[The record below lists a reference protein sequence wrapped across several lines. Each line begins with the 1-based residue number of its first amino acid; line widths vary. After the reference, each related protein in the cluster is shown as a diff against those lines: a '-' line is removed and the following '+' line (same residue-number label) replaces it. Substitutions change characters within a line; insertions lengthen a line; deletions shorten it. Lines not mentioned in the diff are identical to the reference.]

1 MKPTSNRRG
10 GERAIARVATALIAA
25 LAATVL
31 PLVASSGIAPA
42 VAATPLTNLDHLNWL
57 TTQVDPPDQDGHTTY
72 RLAEQPE
79 VGVLWTYAE
88 PDGSG
93 GWKHVGGGEHHA
105 DGTWGQGAYNA
116 DDIARA
122 AVVYLR
128 HWQQTGDTDSRDHAY
143 QLLRGLTYLQTSTG
157 DNAGNVVL
165 WMQPDGTLNPSAEPK
180 ELPDP
185 SDSGPSYW
193 LARTIWAL
201 GEGYAAFQGDDPQFA
216 SFLKDRLD
224 LSIGAL
230 DRQVLDKY
238 GEHLDI
244 DGEPA
249 PAWLITDGADASAEA
264 ALGLAAYVKA
274 GGTDQARTAL
284 KQLTDG
290 ISELSDGDA
299 RTWPFGARRPWAL
312 SRSMWHGWGAQ
323 MPSALARASTV
334 LGDSSLYDAAAKD
347 SFTFDPWMLTSG
359 GPDNG
364 RLPTR
369 IDRSQIAYGVDAR
382 LQGLL
387 ATGDANA
394 SVRDAANALAGI
406 VGAWYFGANP
416 AGEPMYDPATG
427 VTYDGIG
434 GDGKINHN
442 SGAESTIHGLLSM
455 LALDA
460 HPDVAAAAQSM
471 HAIDRRVGT
480 TTVQAEE
487 AKLIGDARAVTPE
500 SLWTGESQYGGTGYV
515 ELGDGSRAVI
525 DLPAHPRSLVLPV
538 VDLRPGSSAVTTFA
552 TDDETLGSVRSGD
565 IGPQGDSPAPGAL
578 LPVTLDRSIS
588 KGIRSLTATTTADG
602 DDTTRLDAVMLEPVV
617 SRLVLSGDGH
627 GTALLSSRAAKPEN
641 AVADLAGHGPATV
654 SSYDGSGHL
663 VATKTTPARRVH
675 VRVPPGGFAVVSRFL
690 RCLLSERLE
699 ITATH
704 RQVPTQ
710 KEAP

>member
-1 MKPTSNRRG
+1 
-10 GERAIARVATALIAA
+10 VAAPLAT
-25 LAATVL
+25 LAATVRAAL
-31 PLVASSGIAPA
+31 SPAP
-42 VAATPLTNLDHLNWL
+42 VAAATGDLTNLAHLNSL
-57 TTQVDPPDQDGHTTY
+57 TTEVSPPAQDGHTTY
-72 RLAEQPE
+72 RLDDQPE
-79 VGVLWTYAE
+79 IGVLWTYSE
-88 PDGSG
+88 PDGNG
-93 GWKHVGGGEHHA
+93 GWTNVGGGEHHA

-128 HWQQTGDTDSRDHAY
+128 HWQQTGDTTSREHAY
-143 QLLRGLTYLQTSTG
+143 QLLRGLTYLQTATG
-157 DNAGNVVL
+157 ENAGNVVL

-201 GEGYAAFQGDDPQFA
+201 GEGYADFKTADPDFA

-238 GEHLDI
+238 GQHLDI

-264 ALGLAAYVKA
+264 ALGLAAYVAA

-290 ISELSDGDA
+290 ISELSDGDTD
-299 RTWPFGARRPWAL
+299 TWPFGALRPWAL
-312 SRSMWHGWGAQ
+312 SRSIWHAWGAQ

-334 LGDSSLYDAAAKD
+334 LGDGSLYDAAARD

-387 ATGDANA
+387 ATGDANPA
-394 SVRDAANALAGI
+394 VRDAAGRLAAI

-416 AGEPMYDPATG
+416 AGEPMYNPATG

-442 SGAESTIHGLLSM
+442 SGAESTIHGLMSM

-460 HPDVAAAAQSM
+460 HPRVAAAAQSM
-471 HAIDRRVGT
+471 TGIDHRVGT
-480 TTVQAEE
+480 TTVQAED
-487 AKLIGDARAVTPE
+487 ATFHGDARPVTPE
-500 SLWTGESQYGGTGYV
+500 SLWTGESQYGGTGYA

-538 VDLRPGSSAVTTFA
+538 VDLRPGSSAVTTFS
-552 TDDETLGSVRSGD
+552 TDDTTLGSVHAGA
-565 IGPQGDSPAPGAL
+565 IGEQGDSPAPGAL
-578 LPVTLDRSIS
+578 LPITLDRSVS
-588 KGIRSLTATTTADG
+588 RGPRTLTATTTASG

-627 GTALLSSRAAKPEN
+627 GTALLSSRSHKARNVVVHLP
-641 AVADLAGHGPATV
+641 GTGRATV
-654 SSYDGSGHL
+654 SSYDGAGHL
-663 VATKTTPARRVH
+663 VATSTTPARRVH
-675 VRVPPGGFAVVSRFL
+675 VRVPPGGFAV
-690 RCLLSERLE
+690 
-699 ITATH
+699 AH
-704 RQVPTQ
+704 R
-710 KEAP
+710 